1 MRALKICRRH
11 KECFTVVAFMFD
23 FSSFPYDGT
32 FPREYRYYRIDTE
45 EELVT
50 LLLKEEDLLAEEIE
64 TIYFGDTD
72 ITEKYLKFNNEISG
86 YQLLDSWKC

>member
-1 MRALKICRRH
+1 MQALKICRCH
-11 KECFTVVAFMFD
+11 KEYFTVVAFMLD
-23 FSSFPYDGT
+23 FSSFPYDGI
-32 FPREYRYYRIDTE
+32 FPHEYRYYRINTE

-64 TIYFGDTD
+64 TIYFGDKD
-72 ITEKYLKFNNEISG
+72 VTEKYLKFNYEISG